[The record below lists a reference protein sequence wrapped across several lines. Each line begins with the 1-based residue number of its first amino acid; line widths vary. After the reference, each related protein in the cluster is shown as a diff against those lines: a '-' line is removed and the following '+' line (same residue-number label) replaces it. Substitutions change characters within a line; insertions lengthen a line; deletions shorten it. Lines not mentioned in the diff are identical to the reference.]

1 MKERFIK
8 VLKVAPFLPPKV
20 IVLENNLM
28 ALQNAVS
35 IGADYRGL
43 IEVIDLDEK
52 ACIICNEE
60 GKMIGL
66 EPNRRLGDDILC
78 GVFYVAGQ
86 NKNGNFVSLN
96 DSQITRYSQIFANI
110 DIISPDEVENI
121 VGMIDRRMRDINLKS
136 PRCTKNEAAILC
148 ALSYCSERMAMQEA
162 FKKVEKDAFR
172 FSGENEKLKKTIE
185 ALQEEVDNL
194 RKDASVMRSI
204 LDHAAAANAP
214 AKEEKPKYV
223 PKPFTKKVEEEAPA
237 FEEPATAEKA
247 IATAAP
253 VEEAPVVVEETKS
266 QKSTSKNRVGAMFDF
281 LTFSDV

>member
-1 MKERFIK
+1 MKQKYNIT
-8 VLKVAPFLPPKV
+8 VADMEL
-20 IVLENNLM
+20 N
-28 ALQNAVS
+28 
-35 IGADYRGL
+35 
-43 IEVIDLDEK
+43 
-52 ACIICNEE
+52 IIS
-60 GKMIGL
+60 
-66 EPNRRLGDDILC
+66 D
-78 GVFYVAGQ
+78 A
-86 NKNGNFVSLN
+86 
-96 DSQITRYSQIFANI
+96 
-110 DIISPDEVENI
+110 SPDEVENI
-121 VGMIDRRMRDINLKS
+121 VGMLDRRMRDINLKS

-148 ALSYCSERMAMQEA
+148 ALAYCSERMAMQEA

-172 FSGENEKLKKTIE
+172 FSGENEKLRKTIE
-185 ALQEEVDNL
+185 SLQEEVDNL

-204 LDHAAAANAP
+204 LDHAAAANVP

>member
-20 IVLENNLM
+20 IVLENNLT

-66 EPNRRLGDDILC
+66 EPNRRLGDDIFC

-110 DIISPDEVENI
+110 DIISPDEVENTI
-121 VGMIDRRMRDINLKS
+121 V
-136 PRCTKNEAAILC
+136 
-148 ALSYCSERMAMQEA
+148 
-162 FKKVEKDAFR
+162 FR
-172 FSGENEKLKKTIE
+172 F
-185 ALQEEVDNL
+185 
-194 RKDASVMRSI
+194 
-204 LDHAAAANAP
+204 
-214 AKEEKPKYV
+214 
-223 PKPFTKKVEEEAPA
+223 VE
-237 FEEPATAEKA
+237 
-247 IATAAP
+247 I
-253 VEEAPVVVEETKS
+253 
-266 QKSTSKNRVGAMFDF
+266 
-281 LTFSDV
+281 